1 MLILNSF
8 NLDTIFITII
18 VLAVLL
24 IIVLLLLIMNM
35 KKMHRRDREAVERL
49 KAKNEEINQ
58 LKEAFVANMTHEI
71 RTPLNGIVGFAT
83 MLADIPEMDEETRA
97 QCKQEIYDNKEHLLQ
112 LVSDLLDYS
121 RIESGSLEYHD
132 EETDINAVMDE
143 LCLRENA
150 HDHPGNVKAQMVERI
165 PRLRLRVDKKR
176 FSQVVSNL
184 LRNAM
189 KFTSQG
195 SVTLGMRR
203 LENGKFY
210 FYVKDTGCGM
220 DEATRKAAFDSFVK
234 MNKNIK
240 GTGLGLSV
248 TKAIVEH
255 YGGGIGVESKMGEG
269 STFYFTL
276 PATLEFKEHGRF

>member
-1 MLILNSF
+1 M
-8 NLDTIFITII
+8 
-18 VLAVLL
+18 
-24 IIVLLLLIMNM
+24 
-35 KKMHRRDREAVERL
+35 
-49 KAKNEEINQ
+49 
-58 LKEAFVANMTHEI
+58 
-71 RTPLNGIVGFAT
+71 
-83 MLADIPEMDEETRA
+83 
-97 QCKQEIYDNKEHLLQ
+97 
-112 LVSDLLDYS
+112 SDLLDYS

-132 EETDINAVMDE
+132 EETDINVVMDD

-255 YGGGIGVESKMGEG
+255 YGGGIGVESKMGGG